1 MQQQSPHTMFKGI
14 TQLFNKEL
22 PIFKTSNMKKEN
34 NTLTTQYENLIDSL
48 RHAYD
53 TIPVKDKHTVK
64 KDSNTPWLTR
74 LATQ

>member
-1 MQQQSPHTMFKGI
+1 
-14 TQLFNKEL
+14 
-22 PIFKTSNMKKEN
+22 MKKEN